1 MMSRSSSSSSHPHRY
16 RRRVR
21 HRYGMNTQP
30 RKGAV
35 KVCAVYGNF
44 KPPRRQVQRAPLPAE
59 INKLADE
66 TLEAYEA
73 YVARCVISES
83 AREEG
88 RIYISYDEVNDM
100 SGASAC
106 VRVLLGLTRLK
117 LKRYTEGATSRG
129 ADTSKD
135 KHEC

>member
-1 MMSRSSSSSSHPHRY
+1 M
-16 RRRVR
+16 
-21 HRYGMNTQP
+21 
-30 RKGAV
+30 
-35 KVCAVYGNF
+35 CAVYGNF

-73 YVARCVISES
+73 YLARCVMSES

-88 RIYISYDEVNDM
+88 RIDISYDDVNEM
-100 SGASAC
+100 RGASAC
-106 VRVLLGLTRLK
+106 VHVLLGLTPLK

-129 ADTSKD
+129 ADTSKEI
-135 KHEC
+135 HEW